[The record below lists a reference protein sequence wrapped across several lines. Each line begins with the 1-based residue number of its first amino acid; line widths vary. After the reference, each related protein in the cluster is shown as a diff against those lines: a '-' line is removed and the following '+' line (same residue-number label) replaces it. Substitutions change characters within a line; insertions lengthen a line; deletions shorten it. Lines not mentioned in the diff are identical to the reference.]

1 VIKVLI
7 ADDHPLVRD
16 GVAAILDGAEDI
28 SVVGACADGS
38 EVAEMAARTEP
49 DVLLTDL
56 RMPTMSGLEAA
67 RAVLSTRPD
76 VRVILL
82 SGSVTAADIREAK
95 ALGVT
100 GFLVKTADLSDA
112 LPDFVRA
119 VAAGHTVWH
128 ASDAAVAR
136 NPR

>member
-7 ADDHPLVRD
+7 ADDHPLVRE

-28 SVVGACADGS
+28 TVVGACVDGS

-56 RMPTMSGLEAA
+56 RMPKMSGLEAA
-67 RAVLSTRPD
+67 RAVLATQPD
-76 VRVILL
+76 VRVILF
-82 SGSVTAADIREAK
+82 SGLVSAADIREAK
-95 ALGVT
+95 ALGVA
-100 GFLVKTADLSDA
+100 GFLAKTADLSGA

-119 VAAGHTVWH
+119 VAAGQTVWH
-128 ASDAAVAR
+128 APSQSAVED
-136 NPR
+136 